1 MHLFS
6 PSHSEGSQS
15 CEIEF
20 SALKN
25 DIHQIHQICIMFAG
39 EKKERGEAMA
49 AAIEKT
55 KSSSKQLQL
64 QLQQLALHQQQLV
77 QQIQLQQRQY
87 LLVQGLGL
95 QQRLAAGKFWSYLA
109 AGKFWSFFFISLF
122 IARGATFIYLG
133 RVSSEDE

>member
-6 PSHSEGSQS
+6 LFHSEGSQS
-15 CEIEF
+15 RENEF
-20 SALKN
+20 SALKK
-25 DIHQIHQICIMFAG
+25 DIHQICIMFAG

-95 QQRLAAGKFWSYLA
+95 QQRLAAGKL
-109 AGKFWSFFFISLF
+109 SFFFLF
-122 IARGATFIYLG
+122 LSFSRAEQLSTT
-133 RVSSEDE
+133 

>member
-15 CEIEF
+15 CENEF
-20 SALKN
+20 SALKK

>member
-15 CEIEF
+15 RENEF
-20 SALKN
+20 SALKK

-77 QQIQLQQRQY
+77 QQIQLY
-87 LLVQGLGL
+87 LQSRVVNSGYDYLV
-95 QQRLAAGKFWSYLA
+95 
-109 AGKFWSFFFISLF
+109 
-122 IARGATFIYLG
+122 RGDRI
-133 RVSSEDE
+133 RH

>member
-15 CEIEF
+15 RENEF
-20 SALKN
+20 SALKKN
-25 DIHQIHQICIMFAG
+25 IHQIHQICIMFAG

-95 QQRLAAGKFWSYLA
+95 QQRLAAGKLSLL
-109 AGKFWSFFFISLF
+109 FFSISLF
-122 IARGATFIYLG
+122 FACGATFNYLG
-133 RVSSEDE
+133 RVSGEDEKRICFH